1 MNIKFYYFHTD
12 AFVFFSHFSQKYK
25 VYNQK
30 EIFRHMHNDIKIV
43 SNNKI
48 IIPTYNFSFPEKKIF
63 DYYNDRSEVGAF
75 SEYFRKI
82 YKKNRTEVPIFSD
95 TSNYNLKKIAKT
107 KNPFDKHS
115 VFEYLKNNNGEIVTF
130 GSDFAPTY
138 IMYIEKNYKNGPFY
152 RFEKKF
158 NGIIKKRTEKKVSIK
173 FFCRPLT
180 IKINYDLKKIQHDLL
195 VEGIL
200 KQKKSESKF
209 TYTLLNCKDFSN
221 YAQYKLNKNH
231 FYFLT
236 KKNEKY
242 LKRII
247 QKNGRFEQRQFE

>member
-107 KNPFDKHS
+107 KNPFDKH
-115 VFEYLKNNNGEIVTF
+115 
-130 GSDFAPTY
+130 
-138 IMYIEKNYKNGPFY
+138 YKNGPFY

-158 NGIIKKRTEKKVSIK
+158 NGIIKKRTKKKVSIK